1 MQRQGLHVEEGPQD
15 TGVSNA
21 AVVAMMTGSLLLSGV
36 DAEEN
41 GEGGAESEIVWIC
54 GAVLMVLGAVQLGQF
69 AFSCAKG
76 CLKRLSGPSH
86 RNEEGSRQASIESD
100 SGSETSVL
108 VKRGKGTSSSGSSM
122 SLSIRTQSGS
132 QHGSCAA
139 AARRSSISGSRAV
152 AARRSSI
159 SGSRAVAAGRS
170 SAAGSC
176 DAAAERSS
184 TVGSRDAAVESTAA
198 GRSSAAEHG
207 SSAAE
212 HSTCTEASEGGII
225 AENIPANPWNR
236 FQRNHKG
243 LGLSKQ
249 TMSKIY
255 QYEKRRDKMP

>member
-1 MQRQGLHVEEGPQD
+1 
-15 TGVSNA
+15 
-21 AVVAMMTGSLLLSGV
+21 
-36 DAEEN
+36 
-41 GEGGAESEIVWIC
+41 
-54 GAVLMVLGAVQLGQF
+54 
-69 AFSCAKG
+69 
-76 CLKRLSGPSH
+76 
-86 RNEEGSRQASIESD
+86 
-100 SGSETSVL
+100 
-108 VKRGKGTSSSGSSM
+108 M

-152 AARRSSI
+152 AA
-159 SGSRAVAAGRS
+159 GRS

-176 DAAAERSS
+176 D
-184 TVGSRDAAVESTAA
+184 GSCRAIFDSWFSRCGGGIYGCWAIFC
-198 GRSSAAEHG
+198 AEHG

-236 FQRNHKG
+236 FQRDHKG